1 LGRHHES
8 SGHGR
13 HAFVAADVAPAI
25 RFDRGRRRADVA
37 ADFVAFV
44 AFVTKLG
51 LAPVDEPE
59 KLGEVISKEIA
70 QWQQLVVELQLPR
83 I

>member
-44 AFVTKLG
+44 TKLG